1 MMKIL
6 KYKKDRNNTYKV
18 YFDED
23 LIINLYDDVIIKY
36 NLLTLKNISK
46 ELFDEI
52 VKYNSFLDGYYNSI
66 KYINKKMRT
75 EKEIRRYLKKNEIC
89 DKDIDEIVCLLYK
102 SGYINKDVYMKAY
115 INDKYNLS
123 NVGPLK
129 VKKELVE
136 LGYNEIDIIDY
147 LNGLDWNSRISCIVD
162 KKIKLNHKL
171 SNNALKTKIMNDLV
185 KLGYSKESVLDYL
198 NFVSFKGDND
208 ILIKEL
214 NRVKKKYSFKYSGN
228 ELEYKVISYLYK
240 KGFDIGE
247 IKRCYDEN

>member
-1 MMKIL
+1 
-6 KYKKDRNNTYKV
+6 
-18 YFDED
+18 
-23 LIINLYDDVIIKY
+23 
-36 NLLTLKNISK
+36 
-46 ELFDEI
+46 
-52 VKYNSFLDGYYNSI
+52 
-66 KYINKKMRT
+66 
-75 EKEIRRYLKKNEIC
+75 
-89 DKDIDEIVCLLYK
+89 
-102 SGYINKDVYMKAY
+102 MKAY

-147 LNGLDWNSRISCIVD
+147 LNSLDWNSRIGCIVD

-214 NRVKKKYSFKYSGN
+214 IIRKEPGNRNVKSIFG
-228 ELEYKVISYLYK
+228 
-240 KGFDIGE
+240 
-247 IKRCYDEN
+247 RR